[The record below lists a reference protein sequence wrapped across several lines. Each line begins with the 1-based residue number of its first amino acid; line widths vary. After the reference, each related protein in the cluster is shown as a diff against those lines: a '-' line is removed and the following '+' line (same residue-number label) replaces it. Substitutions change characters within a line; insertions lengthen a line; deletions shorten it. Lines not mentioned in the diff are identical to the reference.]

1 MDLESIIPDTY
12 ERSVY
17 DINYMKLYEN
27 GIKYAIFDVDCTILP
42 FDSMKVS
49 EMLEELFSHIKCVGM
64 VPGLYSS
71 GSYKRVEPVARKLCV
86 NFVASAKKPF
96 NGDFSLVK
104 DSLFEEG
111 ATPNTTIMVGDSF
124 YLDMIFAKRLG
135 LYKVMVDAIRGG
147 DKMKTLA
154 NDFVQTS
161 VYSFLPREK
170 FTYGKYYQGRLG

>member
-1 MDLESIIPDTY
+1 M
-12 ERSVY
+12 
-17 DINYMKLYEN
+17 
-27 GIKYAIFDVDCTILP
+27 
-42 FDSMKVS
+42 
-49 EMLEELFSHIKCVGM
+49 
-64 VPGLYSS
+64 
-71 GSYKRVEPVARKLCV
+71 
-86 NFVASAKKPF
+86 ASAKKPF

-111 ATPNTTIMVGDSF
+111 ATPNATMMVGDSF

-154 NDFVQTS
+154 NDFVQTTA
-161 VYSFLPREK
+161 YSFLPREK